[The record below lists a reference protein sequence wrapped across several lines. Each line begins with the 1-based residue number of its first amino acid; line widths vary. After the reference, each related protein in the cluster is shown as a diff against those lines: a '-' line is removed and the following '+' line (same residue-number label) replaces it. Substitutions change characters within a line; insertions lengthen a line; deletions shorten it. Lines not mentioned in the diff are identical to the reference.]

1 MSEERIGEEKWWM
14 GWVEGGGEEKWWM
27 GWVEGGGEENG
38 GWVGW
43 KEEER
48 KNGWVGWKEEERK
61 MVDGWVGGGGEEIIT
76 ITFRK
81 YCYIH
86 NYSLNLHSVNFSSL
100 VHVQLIS

>member
-1 MSEERIGEEKWWM
+1 M

-27 GWVEGGGEENG
+27 GWV
-38 GWVGW
+38 
-43 KEEER
+43 
-48 KNGWVGWKEEERK
+48 
-61 MVDGWVGGGGEEIIT
+61 GGGGEEIIP

>member
-27 GWVEGGGEENG
+27 GWVEGGGEEKWWM
-38 GWVGW
+38 GWVEGGG
-43 KEEER
+43 EE
-48 KNGWVGWKEEERK
+48 KWW
-61 MVDGWVGGGGEEIIT
+61 MGWVGGGGEEIIP